1 VINIKKLLEKTLK
14 KIKPTEK
21 ERKEEEKFTQE
32 IIQKIKKLNPK
43 IKEVVLAG
51 SLSRETHL
59 KGDRDFDIFILF
71 DSKMPL
77 KEFEENAIETGKK
90 FFKGNKWEKAYSQH
104 PYIKGE
110 INGFK
115 IEVVPS
121 YKISGTELMQS
132 AVDRTPFH
140 TKYLEGKLTEKQKD
154 EVRLLK
160 KFLKGINAYGAE
172 LKTNSMPGY
181 LTELL
186 ILNYGSFEN
195 TLKEVSKWN
204 STQIIDIEKQCIEEN
219 ALKKFDSPL
228 IVIDPVDK
236 NRNVAAAVSLN
247 QKARFIAAA
256 REFLKNPSEKFFY
269 EQKRKIMNK
278 KNIKEMLKKK
288 ELIALKIPFPKKEL
302 ADNVWGQLKRLSKK
316 LANAL
321 EEKEFIV
328 YRYDEWT
335 DEKKEMIVMLEL
347 ESLILQKTKKLIG
360 PEITQETH
368 VNKFLDAH
376 KKKLS
381 GPRIEKARIVIEGE
395 RKYVKAEEFIKDFIK
410 KTAKEGKTSIN
421 KSLKKPR
428 ILNEKEIMQFFDSDK
443 AFARFLSDYL
453 IGKEIFY

>member
-1 VINIKKLLEKTLK
+1 MINIKKLLEKTLK
-14 KIKPTEK
+14 KIKPIEK
-21 ERKEEEKFTQE
+21 ELKEEKKFTEE
-32 IIQKIKKLNPK
+32 IIEKIQKLNPN
-43 IKEVVLAG
+43 IQETVLAG

-77 KEFEENAIETGKK
+77 KEFEFQAIETGKK
-90 FFKGNKWEKAYSQH
+90 FFKGHKWEKAYSQH

-140 TKYLEGKLTEKQKD
+140 TKYLERKLTEKQKD

-195 TLKEVSKWN
+195 TLKEVSKWK
-204 STQIIDIEKQCIEEN
+204 TIQIIDLEKQLTEEE
-219 ALKKFDSPL
+219 AKKFDSPL

-236 NRNVAAAVSLN
+236 TRNVAAAVSMN

-256 REFLKNPSEKFFY
+256 REFLKKPSEKFFF
-269 EQKRKIMNK
+269 EHKRKILNK
-278 KNIKEMLKKK
+278 SKIKEFLKKK
-288 ELIALKIPFPKKEL
+288 ELIALKINYPKGEL

-316 LANAL
+316 IANAL

-328 YRYDEWT
+328 YRFDEWT
-335 DEKKEMIVMLEL
+335 DEKKEMIIMLEL
-347 ESLILQKTKKLIG
+347 ESLVLQKTKKLIG
-360 PEITQETH
+360 PEITQEEH
-368 VNKFLDAH
+368 VNKFLEAH

-381 GPRIEKARIVIEGE
+381 GPRIEKARIILEGE
-395 RKYVKAEEFIKDFIK
+395 RKYIKANKFIEDFIK
-410 KTAKEGKTSIN
+410 KTSKEGKTAIN
-421 KSLKKPR
+421 KPLKKPV
-428 ILNEKEIMQFFDSDK
+428 ILNEKQIMQLFDSDK
-443 AFARFLSDYL
+443 QFARFLSDYL
-453 IGKEIFY
+453 IGKEVFY